1 MGIKKRYSWNSEKNE
16 FEEREK
22 VNNTNNFDYVKYIN
36 EKIIK
41 EESEREVS
49 HRAESINQ
57 YYRGYL
63 IPLIILIIVIAFGNM
78 ITSDWFIK
86 KLIYLHTM

>member
-16 FEEREK
+16 FE
-22 VNNTNNFDYVKYIN
+22 
-36 EKIIK
+36 
-41 EESEREVS
+41 EREVS

>member
-41 EESEREVS
+41 EESEREVDY
-49 HRAESINQ
+49 RTEYIQ
-57 YYRGYL
+57 YYITYL
-63 IPLIILIIVIAFGNM
+63 MPLIILIIVIAFGNM